1 MRVHS
6 GIESIDCNGIPYNFL
21 VCDARPEAS
30 QCQVARL
37 QVFGRTR
44 FGSIHPDDLA
54 PVRPSWQADPRGASI
69 SSGHLLFV
77 HCDRSLLDPLVE
89 LVPTLQYR
97 YIRGA
102 YCAPMTVGEAE
113 MDRFMR
119 AVRSTDSPRYYQPG
133 ELTPAQYG
141 RMVRIVG
148 GPLDGYE
155 GRLLSVRGSRVKRL
169 LVDIPNLLVAGVEV
183 QPEYIQVL

>member
-1 MRVHS
+1 MR
-6 GIESIDCNGIPYNFL
+6 DLKRPNAKLPAYKFL
-21 VCDARPEAS
+21 AEQGLEVFTPMTWHLSVRHGKRIREERPF
-30 QCQVARL
+30 L
-37 QVFGRTR
+37 
-44 FGSIHPDDLA
+44 PD
-54 PVRPSWQADPRGASI
+54 
-69 SSGHLLFV
+69 LLFV

-141 RMVRIVG
+141 RMVRIVVAQCPWFACEAPAG
-148 GPLDGYE
+148 GYPE
-155 GRLLSVRGSRVKRL
+155 PARGRGGGA
-169 LVDIPNLLVAGVEV
+169 AGVYTGAVNKSQELMILFF
-183 QPEYIQVL
+183 EELRS

>member
-44 FGSIHPDDLA
+44 FGSIHPDDPWRLS
-54 PVRPSWQADPRGASI
+54 VRQGKRIREERPFLPD
-69 SSGHLLFV
+69 LLFV

-102 YCAPMTVGEAE
+102 YCAPMTVGEPE